1 MNDVFVA
8 STWKRLFAIMLDQ
21 IFLVV
26 CYLPFGTLFYRAWFT
41 QGDVEI
47 SLFQLGMLFLVPALY
62 EAVSLMLLSA
72 TPGKWLLGLKVVPAD
87 DPTKELQYTQ
97 CVLRPLTSRLTFFFS
112 WAIYALAF
120 FRYDRTHLSDWVA
133 ETRVVQ
139 FTPRPQRPTI
149 RWVVGSLL
157 ILSYAYEGLLFSSNI
172 INEINWKNG
181 KADLRALVAISS
193 MEDVSVDVGEDMMED
208 E

>member
-1 MNDVFVA
+1 MNDIYVA
-8 STWKRLFAIMLDQ
+8 STWKRLIAQLLDQ
-21 IFLVV
+21 VFLLA
-26 CYLPFGTLFYRAWFT
+26 CYLPFGALFYRVWFT
-41 QGDVEI
+41 QEDVEI
-47 SLFQLGMLFLVPALY
+47 SVFHLFVLFMVPALY

-87 DPTKELQYTQ
+87 DPSKELLYTQ

-139 FTPRPQRPTI
+139 FTPRPQRPTV
-149 RWVVGSLL
+149 RWVVGTLL
-157 ILSYAYEGLLFSSNI
+157 ILSYAYEGLLFSSNV
-172 INEINWKNG
+172 INEINWKTGN
-181 KADLRALVAISS
+181 ADLRALVSASS
-193 MEDVSVDVGEDMMED
+193 MDDVSVDLGDDVEE